1 MISKFAEK
9 AAQMAIMD
17 AIENGHTDKDELIA
31 FMASVEFETSV
42 KKYIEMMEAEFW
54 YQPNPHLT
62 NAGFYFKNINFI
74 LYTFQYL
81 IYIDLNS

>member
-42 KKYIEMMEAEFW
+42 KKYIEMMEAEF
-54 YQPNPHLT
+54 
-62 NAGFYFKNINFI
+62 
-74 LYTFQYL
+74 
-81 IYIDLNS
+81 